1 MRDIV
6 FALVGA
12 ASGYKAIT
20 RARIDIARVRVA
32 GETFGESHFTDTS
45 VVTPIVVAINTA
57 LYFLL
62 AHRFEHDLTVLTYGV
77 LVGAGMWLS
86 LIDIDTHLLPRRI
99 VYRTIA
105 VAMPLLVLS
114 AFFDNTGSVFGMFVG
129 GFGMWCMLRVLEVL
143 SRGDLGGGDVGL
155 GGLLGLYLG
164 WVSYEAILVG
174 LIAAFFVGGLFA
186 VALLVTRRANRTT
199 HFAFG
204 PFLIVG
210 TLVAVLR

>member
-1 MRDIV
+1 MRDMV
-6 FALVGA
+6 FTLIGA
-12 ASGYKAIT
+12 ASGYKAIA
-20 RARIDIARVRVA
+20 RARTDIARFRIS
-32 GETFGESHFTDTS
+32 GETFGEGHFTNAKVSTS
-45 VVTPIVVAINTA
+45 IVVAVTSA

-62 AHRFEHDLTVLTYGV
+62 AQRFEHDLTVLAYGV

-114 AFFDNTGSVFGMFVG
+114 AFFDNTGSIAGMFIG
-129 GFGMWCMLRVLEVL
+129 GLAMWCMLRVLEVL

-164 WVSYEAILVG
+164 WLSYEAVLVG
-174 LIAAFFVGGLFA
+174 LLASFLVGGFFA
-186 VALLVTRRANRTT
+186 VALLVIRKANRHT

-204 PFLIVG
+204 PFLTVG
-210 TLVAVLR
+210 TLIAVLR

>member
-6 FALVGA
+6 FTLIGA
-12 ASGYKAIT
+12 ASGYKAIA
-20 RARIDIARVRVA
+20 RARTDISRFRTA
-32 GETFGESHFTDTS
+32 GETFGESHLTDTA
-45 VVTPIVVAINTA
+45 VTTPIVIAVNAA

-62 AHRFEHDLTVLTYGV
+62 VQRFEHNLTVLTYGV

-105 VAMPLLVLS
+105 VAMPLLVFS
-114 AFFDNTGSVFGMFVG
+114 AFFDDAGSIVGMFIG

-164 WVSYEAILVG
+164 WLSYEAILVG
-174 LIAAFFVGGLFA
+174 LFASFLVGGFFA
-186 VALLVTRRANRTT
+186 VALLVTRKANRNT

-210 TLVAVLR
+210 TLIAVLR

>member
-20 RARIDIARVRVA
+20 RARIDIARVRAV

-45 VVTPIVVAINTA
+45 VVTPIVVSVNAA

-62 AHRFEHDLTVLTYGV
+62 AHRFDHDLTVLTYGV

-114 AFFDNTGSVFGMFVG
+114 AFFDNTGSIAGMFIG
-129 GFGMWCMLRVLEVL
+129 GFGMLCMLRVLEVL

-186 VALLVTRRANRTT
+186 VALLVTRKANRNT

>member
-6 FALVGA
+6 FTLIGA

-20 RARIDIARVRVA
+20 RARTDISRFRAA
-32 GETFGESHFTDTS
+32 GETFGESHFTDTA
-45 VVTPIVVAINTA
+45 VITPIVVSVNAA

-62 AHRFEHDLTVLTYGV
+62 AQQFAHDLTVLTYGV

-114 AFFDNTGSVFGMFVG
+114 AFFDSTGSIAGMLIG
-129 GFGMWCMLRVLEVL
+129 GLGMWLMLRVLEVL

-155 GGLLGLYLG
+155 GALLGLYLG
-164 WVSYEAILVG
+164 WISYESILVG
-174 LIAAFFVGGLFA
+174 LFTSFLVGGLFA
-186 VALLVTRRANRTT
+186 LVLLVTRKANRHT

-210 TLVAVLR
+210 TLIAVLR

>member
-6 FALVGA
+6 FTLIGA
-12 ASGYKAIT
+12 ASGFKAIT
-20 RARIDIARVRVA
+20 RARTDISRFRIA
-32 GETFGESHFTDTS
+32 GETFGESHFTDTA
-45 VVTPIVVAINTA
+45 VITPIVISINAA

-62 AHRFEHDLTVLTYGV
+62 AQQFEYNITVLTFGV

-114 AFFDNTGSVFGMFVG
+114 AFFDNTGSVAGMFIG
-129 GFGMWCMLRVLEVL
+129 GIAMWFMLRLLEVL

-164 WVSYEAILVG
+164 WLSYEAVLVA
-174 LIAAFFVGGLFA
+174 LFASFLVGGLFA
-186 VALLVTRRANRTT
+186 VALLISRKANRNT

-210 TLVAVLR
+210 TLIAVLR

>member
-6 FALVGA
+6 FALIGA
-12 ASGYKAIT
+12 FSGYKAIT
-20 RARIDIARVRVA
+20 RARTDIARFRTA
-32 GETFGESHFTDTS
+32 GETFGESHFTDTA
-45 VVTPIVVAINTA
+45 VMTPIVIAVNAV

-62 AHRFEHDLTVLTYGV
+62 AQQFAHDLTVLTFGV

-114 AFFDNTGSVFGMFVG
+114 AFFDNTGSVFGMFIG
-129 GFGMWCMLRVLEVL
+129 GLGMWCMLRVLEVL

-164 WVSYEAILVG
+164 WLSYEAILVG
-174 LIAAFFVGGLFA
+174 LFVSFLVGGLFA
-186 VALLVTRRANRTT
+186 VALLISRKANRHT

-210 TLVAVLR
+210 TLIAVLR

>member
-6 FALVGA
+6 FTLIGA

-20 RARIDIARVRVA
+20 RARTDIARFRIT
-32 GETFGESHFTDTS
+32 GETFGESHFTNAKVS
-45 VVTPIVVAINTA
+45 TPIVVAVTSA

-62 AHRFEHDLTVLTYGV
+62 AQQFAHDLTVLAYGV

-105 VAMPLLVLS
+105 VAMPLLALS
-114 AFFDNTGSVFGMFVG
+114 AFFDNTGSIAGMFIG
-129 GFGMWCMLRVLEVL
+129 GLGMWCILRVLEVV

-155 GGLLGLYLG
+155 GALLGLYLG
-164 WVSYEAILVG
+164 WISYEAIFVG

-186 VALLVTRRANRTT
+186 VALLVTRKANRNT

-210 TLVAVLR
+210 TLIAVLR

>member
-6 FALVGA
+6 FTLIGA
-12 ASGYKAIT
+12 ASGFKAIT
-20 RARIDIARVRVA
+20 RARTDIARFRMA
-32 GETFGESHFTDTS
+32 GETFGESHFTNTKVS
-45 VVTPIVVAINTA
+45 APIVVAITCA
-57 LYFLL
+57 LNFLL
-62 AHRFEHDLTVLTYGV
+62 AQRFEHDLTVLTYGV

-105 VAMPLLVLS
+105 IAMPLLVLS
-114 AFFDNTGSVFGMFVG
+114 AFFDNTGSVSGMFIG
-129 GFGMWCMLRVLEVL
+129 GIAMWCMLRVLEVL

-164 WVSYEAILVG
+164 WISYEAILVG
-174 LIAAFFVGGLFA
+174 LFASFLVGGFFA
-186 VALLVTRRANRTT
+186 VALLVTRKANRNS

-210 TLVAVLR
+210 TLIAVLR

>member
-6 FALVGA
+6 FALIGA
-12 ASGYKAIT
+12 FSGYKAIT
-20 RARIDIARVRVA
+20 RARTDIARFRTA
-32 GETFGESHFTDTS
+32 GETFGESHVTNANVS
-45 VVTPIVVAINTA
+45 TPIVVAVTSA

-62 AHRFEHDLTVLTYGV
+62 AQRFEHDLTVLTYGI

-86 LIDIDTHLLPRRI
+86 LVDIDTHLLPRRI

-114 AFFDNTGSVFGMFVG
+114 AFFDNTGSIAGMFIG
-129 GFGMWCMLRVLEVL
+129 GIAMWCMLRVLEVL

-164 WVSYEAILVG
+164 WLSYEAILVG
-174 LIAAFFVGGLFA
+174 LFASFLVGGLFA
-186 VALLVTRRANRTT
+186 VALLISRKANRHT

-210 TLVAVLR
+210 TLIAVLR

>member
-20 RARIDIARVRVA
+20 RARIDIARVRA
-32 GETFGESHFTDTS
+32 TGETFGESHFTDAS
-45 VVTPIVVAINTA
+45 MVTPIVMGLNAA

-62 AHRFEHDLTVLTYGV
+62 AHRFDHDLTVLTFGV

-105 VAMPLLVLS
+105 AAMPLLVLS
-114 AFFDNTGSVFGMFVG
+114 AFFDDAGSVFGMFIG
-129 GFGMWCMLRVLEVL
+129 GLGMWCMLRVLEVL

-186 VALLVTRRANRTT
+186 LVLVVSRKANKHT

-210 TLVAVLR
+210 TLIAVLR

>member
-6 FALVGA
+6 FTLIGA
-12 ASGYKAIT
+12 ASGYKAIA
-20 RARIDIARVRVA
+20 RARTDISRFRTA
-32 GETFGESHFTDTS
+32 GETFGESHLTDTA
-45 VVTPIVVAINTA
+45 VTTPIVIAVNAA

-62 AHRFEHDLTVLTYGV
+62 VQRFEHNLTVLTYGV

-114 AFFDNTGSVFGMFVG
+114 AFFDDAGSIVGMFIG

-164 WVSYEAILVG
+164 WLSYEAILVG
-174 LIAAFFVGGLFA
+174 LFASFLVGGFFA
-186 VALLVTRRANRTT
+186 VALLVTRKANRNT

-210 TLVAVLR
+210 ALIAVLR

>member
-6 FALVGA
+6 FTLIGA
-12 ASGYKAIT
+12 ASGYKAIV
-20 RARIDIARVRVA
+20 RARTDISRFRTA
-32 GETFGESHFTDTS
+32 GETFGESHLTDTA
-45 VVTPIVVAINTA
+45 VTTPIVIAVNAA

-62 AHRFEHDLTVLTYGV
+62 VQRFEHNLTVLTYGV

-114 AFFDNTGSVFGMFVG
+114 AFFDDAGSIVGMFIG

-164 WVSYEAILVG
+164 WLSYEAILVG
-174 LIAAFFVGGLFA
+174 LFASFLVGGFFA
-186 VALLVTRRANRTT
+186 VALLVTRKANRNT

-210 TLVAVLR
+210 TLIAVLR

>member
-62 AHRFEHDLTVLTYGV
+62 AHRFDHDLTVLTYGV

-99 VYRTIA
+99 VYRTMA

-186 VALLVTRRANRTT
+186 VALLVTRRANRNT

>member
-1 MRDIV
+1 MRDVV
-6 FALVGA
+6 FTLIGA
-12 ASGYKAIT
+12 ASGYKAIV
-20 RARIDIARVRVA
+20 RARTDIARFRIA
-32 GETFGESHFTDTS
+32 GETFGESHFTNAKVS
-45 VVTPIVVAINTA
+45 TPIVVAVTSA
-57 LYFLL
+57 LYLLL
-62 AHRFEHDLTVLTYGV
+62 AQQFAHDLTVLAYGV

-99 VYRTIA
+99 VSRTIA

-114 AFFDNTGSVFGMFVG
+114 AFFDNTGSIAGMFIG
-129 GFGMWCMLRVLEVL
+129 GLAMWCMLRVLEVL

-164 WVSYEAILVG
+164 WLSYEAILIG
-174 LIAAFFVGGLFA
+174 LFASFLVGGFFA
-186 VALLVTRRANRTT
+186 VALLVTRKANRNT

-210 TLVAVLR
+210 TLIAVLR

>member
-6 FALVGA
+6 FTLIGA

-20 RARIDIARVRVA
+20 RARTDISRFRAA
-32 GETFGESHFTDTS
+32 GETFGDSQFS
-45 VVTPIVVAINTA
+45 NANVSTPIVVAITSA

-62 AHRFEHDLTVLTYGV
+62 AQQFEHDLTVLAYGV

-86 LIDIDTHLLPRRI
+86 LIDADTHLLPRRI

-114 AFFDNTGSVFGMFVG
+114 AFFDSTGSVFGMFIG
-129 GFGMWCMLRVLEVL
+129 GLGMWCILRVLEVV

-155 GGLLGLYLG
+155 GALLGLYLG
-164 WVSYEAILVG
+164 WLSFEALLAG
-174 LIAAFFVGGLFA
+174 LFASFLVGGLFA
-186 VALLVTRRANRTT
+186 VVLLVTRKANRYT

-210 TLVAVLR
+210 TLIAVLR

>member
-6 FALVGA
+6 FILIGA

-20 RARIDIARVRVA
+20 RARTDIARFRTA
-32 GETFGESHFTDTS
+32 GETFGESHVTNANVS
-45 VVTPIVVAINTA
+45 TPIVVAVTSA

-62 AHRFEHDLTVLTYGV
+62 AQRFEHDMTVLTYGV

-105 VAMPLLVLS
+105 IAMPLLVLS
-114 AFFDNTGSVFGMFVG
+114 AFFDNTGSVIGMFIG
-129 GFGMWCMLRVLEVL
+129 GLGMWCTLRVLEVL

-155 GGLLGLYLG
+155 GGLLGFYLG
-164 WVSYEAILVG
+164 WLSYEAIFVGLFASFLVG
-174 LIAAFFVGGLFA
+174 GFFA
-186 VALLVTRRANRTT
+186 VALLVTRKANRNT

-210 TLVAVLR
+210 TLIAVLR

>member
-6 FALVGA
+6 FALIGA
-12 ASGYKAIT
+12 FSGYKAIA
-20 RARIDIARVRVA
+20 RARTDIARFRTA
-32 GETFGESHFTDTS
+32 GETFGESHVTNANVS
-45 VVTPIVVAINTA
+45 TPIVVAVTSA

-62 AHRFEHDLTVLTYGV
+62 AQRFEHDLTVLTYGV

-114 AFFDNTGSVFGMFVG
+114 AFFDHTGSIVGMFIG
-129 GFGMWCMLRVLEVL
+129 GIAMWCMLRVLEVL

-164 WVSYEAILVG
+164 WISYEAILVG
-174 LIAAFFVGGLFA
+174 LFASFLVGGFFA
-186 VALLVTRRANRTT
+186 VALLISQKANRHT

>member
-6 FALVGA
+6 FTLIGA

-20 RARIDIARVRVA
+20 RSRTDIARFRTS
-32 GETFGESHFTDTS
+32 GKTFGESHFTDS
-45 VVTPIVVAINTA
+45 AVITPIVISINA
-57 LYFLL
+57 AMYFLL
-62 AHRFEHDLTVLTYGV
+62 AQQFEHDLTVLTYGV

-86 LIDIDTHLLPRRI
+86 LIDIDTHLIPRRI

-105 VAMPLLVLS
+105 VALPLLVVS
-114 AFFDNTGSVFGMFVG
+114 AFFDSTGSVIGMFIG
-129 GFGMWCMLRVLEVL
+129 GLGMWFMLRVLEVL

-164 WVSYEAILVG
+164 WLSYEAILVG

-186 VALLVTRRANRTT
+186 VALLATRKANRNT

-210 TLVAVLR
+210 TLIAVLR

>member
-20 RARIDIARVRVA
+20 RARIDIARVRAV

-45 VVTPIVVAINTA
+45 VVTPIVVSVNAA

-62 AHRFEHDLTVLTYGV
+62 AHRFDHDLTVLTYGV

-99 VYRTIA
+99 VYRTMA

-114 AFFDNTGSVFGMFVG
+114 AFFDNTGSIAGMFIG
-129 GFGMWCMLRVLEVL
+129 GLGMWCMLRVLEVL

-186 VALLVTRRANRTT
+186 VALLVTRKANRNT

>member
-6 FALVGA
+6 FILIGA
-12 ASGYKAIT
+12 VSGYKAIT
-20 RARIDIARVRVA
+20 RARTDIARFRAA
-32 GETFGESHFTDTS
+32 GKTFGESHFTDT
-45 VVTPIVVAINTA
+45 VAITPIVIAVNAT

-62 AHRFEHDLTVLTYGV
+62 AQQFAHDLTVLTYGV

-114 AFFDNTGSVFGMFVG
+114 AFFDDTGSVFGMFIG
-129 GFGMWCMLRVLEVL
+129 GLGMWCMLRVLEVL

-164 WVSYEAILVG
+164 WLSYEAILVG
-174 LIAAFFVGGLFA
+174 LFASFLVGGLFA
-186 VALLVTRRANRTT
+186 VALLISRKANRNT

-210 TLVAVLR
+210 SLIAVLR

>member
-6 FALVGA
+6 FALIGA
-12 ASGYKAIT
+12 FSGYKAIT
-20 RARIDIARVRVA
+20 RARTDIARFRTA
-32 GETFGESHFTDTS
+32 GETFGESHFTDTAL
-45 VVTPIVVAINTA
+45 VTPIVVSVNAA

-62 AHRFEHDLTVLTYGV
+62 AQRFEHDLTVLTYGV

-114 AFFDNTGSVFGMFVG
+114 AFFDNTGSVFGMFIG
-129 GFGMWCMLRVLEVL
+129 GLGMWCMLRVLEVL

-164 WVSYEAILVG
+164 WLSYEAILVG
-174 LIAAFFVGGLFA
+174 LFVSFLVGGLFA
-186 VALLVTRRANRTT
+186 VALLISRKANRHT

-210 TLVAVLR
+210 TLIAVLR

>member
-6 FALVGA
+6 FTLIGA

-32 GETFGESHFTDTS
+32 AETFGESHFTDTS

-62 AHRFEHDLTVLTYGV
+62 AHRFDHDLTVLTFGV

-186 VALLVTRRANRTT
+186 VALLVTRKANRTT

>member
-6 FALVGA
+6 FTLIGA

-20 RARIDIARVRVA
+20 RARTDISRFRIA
-32 GETFGESHFTDTS
+32 GETFGESHFTDTDA
-45 VVTPIVVAINTA
+45 VTPIVVAVNAA

-62 AHRFEHDLTVLTYGV
+62 AQQFAHDLTVLTFGV

-114 AFFDNTGSVFGMFVG
+114 AFFDDTGSVAGMFIG
-129 GFGMWCMLRVLEVL
+129 GIGMWFMLRVLEVL

-164 WVSYEAILVG
+164 WVSYEAI
-174 LIAAFFVGGLFA
+174 FVGLFA
-186 VALLVTRRANRTT
+186 SFLVGGFFAGALLITRKANRNT

-210 TLVAVLR
+210 TLIAVLR

>member
-6 FALVGA
+6 FILIGA
-12 ASGYKAIT
+12 VSGYKAIT
-20 RARIDIARVRVA
+20 RARTDIARFRTA
-32 GETFGESHFTDTS
+32 GETFGESHVTNVNVS
-45 VVTPIVVAINTA
+45 TPIVVAVTTA

-62 AHRFEHDLTVLTYGV
+62 AQRFEHNLTALTYGV

-114 AFFDNTGSVFGMFVG
+114 AFFDNTGSIAGMFIG
-129 GFGMWCMLRVLEVL
+129 GIAMWCMLRVLEVL

-164 WVSYEAILVG
+164 WLSYEAILVG
-174 LIAAFFVGGLFA
+174 LFASFLVGGLFA
-186 VALLVTRRANRTT
+186 VALLISRKANRHT

-210 TLVAVLR
+210 TLIAVLR

>member
-6 FALVGA
+6 FTLIGA

-20 RARIDIARVRVA
+20 RARTDVSRFRTA
-32 GETFGESHFTDTS
+32 GETFGESHFTDTA
-45 VVTPIVVAINTA
+45 VITPIVVSVNAA

-62 AHRFEHDLTVLTYGV
+62 AQQFAHDLTVLTYGV

-86 LIDIDTHLLPRRI
+86 LIDIDTHLLPRRN

-105 VAMPLLVLS
+105 AAMPLLVLS
-114 AFFDNTGSVFGMFVG
+114 AFFDSTGSIAGMLIG
-129 GFGMWCMLRVLEVL
+129 GLGMWLMLRVLEVL

-155 GGLLGLYLG
+155 GALLGLYLG
-164 WVSYEAILVG
+164 WISYEAILVG
-174 LIAAFFVGGLFA
+174 LFTSFLVGGLFA
-186 VALLVTRRANRTT
+186 LVLLVTRKANRHT

-210 TLVAVLR
+210 TLIAVLR

>member
-6 FALVGA
+6 FILIGA
-12 ASGYKAIT
+12 VSGYKAIT
-20 RARIDIARVRVA
+20 RARTDIARFRIA
-32 GETFGESHFTDTS
+32 GETFGESYVTNANVS
-45 VVTPIVVAINTA
+45 TPIVVAVTSA

-62 AHRFEHDLTVLTYGV
+62 AQRFEHDLTVLTYGV

-114 AFFDNTGSVFGMFVG
+114 AFFDDTGSIAGMFVG
-129 GFGMWCMLRVLEVL
+129 GIAMWCMLRVLEVL

-164 WVSYEAILVG
+164 WLSYEAILVG
-174 LIAAFFVGGLFA
+174 LFASFLAGGFFA
-186 VALLVTRRANRTT
+186 VALLISRKANRHT

-210 TLVAVLR
+210 TLIAVLR

>member
-62 AHRFEHDLTVLTYGV
+62 AHRFEHDLIVLTYGV

>member
-6 FALVGA
+6 FILIGA

-20 RARIDIARVRVA
+20 RARTDISRFRIA
-32 GETFGESHFTDTS
+32 GETFGESHVTNANVS
-45 VVTPIVVAINTA
+45 TPIVVAVTTA

-62 AHRFEHDLTVLTYGV
+62 AQRFEHDLTVLTYGV

-105 VAMPLLVLS
+105 VALPLLVLS
-114 AFFDNTGSVFGMFVG
+114 AFFDDVGSIAGMFIG
-129 GFGMWCMLRVLEVL
+129 GIGMWLMLRVLEVL

-164 WVSYEAILVG
+164 WLSYEAILVG
-174 LIAAFFVGGLFA
+174 LFASFLAGGFFAA
-186 VALLVTRRANRTT
+186 ALLISRKANRHT

-210 TLVAVLR
+210 TLIAVLR

>member
-6 FALVGA
+6 FTLIGA
-12 ASGYKAIT
+12 ASGYKAIS
-20 RARIDIARVRVA
+20 RARTDISRFRIA
-32 GETFGESHFTDTS
+32 GETFGESHFTNAKVS
-45 VVTPIVVAINTA
+45 TPIVVAVTSA

-62 AHRFEHDLTVLTYGV
+62 AQQFAHDLTVLTYGV

-114 AFFDNTGSVFGMFVG
+114 AFFDNTGSIAGMFIG
-129 GFGMWCMLRVLEVL
+129 GLGMWLMLRVLGVL

-155 GGLLGLYLG
+155 GALLGLYLG
-164 WVSYEAILVG
+164 WISYEAILVG
-174 LIAAFFVGGLFA
+174 LLASFLVGGLFA
-186 VALLVTRRANRTT
+186 VALLVTRKANRNTP
-199 HFAFG
+199 FAFG

-210 TLVAVLR
+210 TLIAVLR

>member
-1 MRDIV
+1 MRDVV
-6 FALVGA
+6 FTLIGA
-12 ASGYKAIT
+12 ASGYKAIV
-20 RARIDIARVRVA
+20 RARTDIARFRIA
-32 GETFGESHFTDTS
+32 GETFGESHFTDTALI
-45 VVTPIVVAINTA
+45 TPTVIAVNAV
-57 LYFLL
+57 LFFLL
-62 AHRFEHDLTVLTYGV
+62 AQQFEYDLTVLTYGV

-114 AFFDNTGSVFGMFVG
+114 AFFDNTGSIVGMFIG
-129 GFGMWCMLRVLEVL
+129 GIAMWCMLRVLEVL

-164 WVSYEAILVG
+164 WLSYEDILVG
-174 LIAAFFVGGLFA
+174 LFASFLVGGLFA
-186 VALLVTRRANRTT
+186 VALLISRKANRHT

-210 TLVAVLR
+210 TLIAVLR

>member
-1 MRDIV
+1 MRDMV
-6 FALVGA
+6 FTLIGA

-20 RARIDIARVRVA
+20 RARTDIARFRTA
-32 GETFGESHFTDTS
+32 GETFGESHFTNANVS
-45 VVTPIVVAINTA
+45 TPIVVAVTSA

-62 AHRFEHDLTVLTYGV
+62 AQRFEHDLTVLAYGV

-114 AFFDNTGSVFGMFVG
+114 AFFDNTGSIAGMFIG
-129 GFGMWCMLRVLEVL
+129 GLAMWCMLRVLEVL

-164 WVSYEAILVG
+164 WLSYEAVLVG
-174 LIAAFFVGGLFA
+174 LLASFLVGGFFA
-186 VALLVTRRANRTT
+186 VALLVIRKANRHT

-204 PFLIVG
+204 PFLTVG
-210 TLVAVLR
+210 TLIAVLR

>member
-6 FALVGA
+6 FTLLGA

-20 RARIDIARVRVA
+20 RARTDISRFRTA
-32 GETFGESHFTDTS
+32 GETFGESHFTDTAAI
-45 VVTPIVVAINTA
+45 TPIVISINAA

-62 AHRFEHDLTVLTYGV
+62 AQRFGHDLTVLTFGV

-99 VYRTIA
+99 VYRTTA
-105 VAMPLLVLS
+105 VALPLLVLA
-114 AFFDNTGSVFGMFVG
+114 AFFDNTGSVVGMFIG
-129 GFGMWCMLRVLEVL
+129 GIAIWFMLRLLEVL

-164 WVSYEAILVG
+164 WLSYEAILVG
-174 LIAAFFVGGLFA
+174 LFASFLVGGLFA
-186 VALLVTRRANRTT
+186 VALLISRKANRNT

-210 TLVAVLR
+210 TLIAVLR

>member
-1 MRDIV
+1 MRDMV
-6 FALVGA
+6 FTLIGA

-20 RARIDIARVRVA
+20 RARTDISRFRTA
-32 GETFGESHFTDTS
+32 GETFGESHFTNAKVS
-45 VVTPIVVAINTA
+45 TPIVVAVTSA
-57 LYFLL
+57 LCFLL
-62 AHRFEHDLTVLTYGV
+62 TQRFEHNLTVLTFGV

-86 LIDIDTHLLPRRI
+86 LIDIDTHLLPRRT

-114 AFFDNTGSVFGMFVG
+114 AFFDNAGSVFGMFIG
-129 GFGMWCMLRVLEVL
+129 GLGMWCVLRVLEVL

-186 VALLVTRRANRTT
+186 VVLLVTRKANRNT

-210 TLVAVLR
+210 TLIAVLR

>member
-6 FALVGA
+6 FILIGV

-20 RARIDIARVRVA
+20 RARTDIARFRIA
-32 GETFGESHFTDTS
+32 GETFGESHFTNGNIA
-45 VVTPIVVAINTA
+45 TPIVIAVNAA

-62 AHRFEHDLTVLTYGV
+62 AQRFEHDVTVLTYGV
-77 LVGAGMWLS
+77 LVGAGMWLA

-105 VAMPLLVLS
+105 VALPLLVLS
-114 AFFDNTGSVFGMFVG
+114 AFFDDAGSIAGMFIG
-129 GFGMWCMLRVLEVL
+129 GLGMWCMLRVLEVL

-186 VALLVTRRANRTT
+186 VALLVTRKANRNT

-210 TLVAVLR
+210 TLIAVLR

>member
-6 FALVGA
+6 FTLIGA
-12 ASGYKAIT
+12 ASGYKVIT
-20 RARIDIARVRVA
+20 RARTDISRFRIA
-32 GETFGESHFTDTS
+32 GETFGESHFTNAKVS
-45 VVTPIVVAINTA
+45 TPIVVAVTSA

-62 AHRFEHDLTVLTYGV
+62 AQQFAHDLTVLTYGV

-114 AFFDNTGSVFGMFVG
+114 AFFDNTGSIAGMFIG
-129 GFGMWCMLRVLEVL
+129 GLGMWCILRVLEVV

-164 WVSYEAILVG
+164 WISYEAILVG
-174 LIAAFFVGGLFA
+174 LFTSFLVGGLFA
-186 VALLVTRRANRTT
+186 VALLVTRKANRNT

-210 TLVAVLR
+210 TLIAVLR

>member
-6 FALVGA
+6 FTLIGA
-12 ASGYKAIT
+12 ASGYKAIA
-20 RARIDIARVRVA
+20 RARTDIARFRTS
-32 GETFGESHFTDTS
+32 GKTFGESHFTDT
-45 VVTPIVVAINTA
+45 VAITPIVISINAA

-62 AHRFEHDLTVLTYGV
+62 AQQFEHNITVLTFGV

-105 VAMPLLVLS
+105 VALPLLVIS
-114 AFFDNTGSVFGMFVG
+114 AFFDNTGSIVGMFIG
-129 GFGMWCMLRVLEVL
+129 GLGMWCMLRVLEVL

-164 WVSYEAILVG
+164 WVSYEAVLVG
-174 LIAAFFVGGLFA
+174 LFASFLVGGLFA
-186 VALLVTRRANRTT
+186 VALLVTRKANRNT

-210 TLVAVLR
+210 TLIAVLR

>member
-6 FALVGA
+6 FILIGA

-20 RARIDIARVRVA
+20 RARTDISRFRIA
-32 GETFGESHFTDTS
+32 GETFGESHVTNANVS
-45 VVTPIVVAINTA
+45 TPIVIAVTSA

-62 AHRFEHDLTVLTYGV
+62 AQRFEHDVTVLTYGV
-77 LVGAGMWLS
+77 LVGAGMWLA
-86 LIDIDTHLLPRRI
+86 LLDIDTHLLPRRI

-114 AFFDNTGSVFGMFVG
+114 AFFDNTGSVIGMFIG
-129 GFGMWCMLRVLEVL
+129 GIGMWLMLRVLEVL

-174 LIAAFFVGGLFA
+174 LITAFFVGGLFA
-186 VALLVTRRANRTT
+186 VALLVTRKANRNT

-210 TLVAVLR
+210 TLIAVLR

>member
-6 FALVGA
+6 FTLIGA
-12 ASGYKAIT
+12 ASGYKALA
-20 RARIDIARVRVA
+20 RARTDIARFRTS
-32 GETFGESHFTDTS
+32 GELFGESHFTDT
-45 VVTPIVVAINTA
+45 VAITPIVISINAA

-62 AHRFEHDLTVLTYGV
+62 AQQFEHNITVLTFGV

-105 VAMPLLVLS
+105 VALPLLVIS
-114 AFFDNTGSVFGMFVG
+114 AFFDNTGSIVGMFIG
-129 GFGMWCMLRVLEVL
+129 GLGMWCMLRVLEVL

-164 WVSYEAILVG
+164 WVSYEAVLVG
-174 LIAAFFVGGLFA
+174 LFASFLVGGLFA
-186 VALLVTRRANRTT
+186 LALLVTRKANRNT

-210 TLVAVLR
+210 TLIAVLR